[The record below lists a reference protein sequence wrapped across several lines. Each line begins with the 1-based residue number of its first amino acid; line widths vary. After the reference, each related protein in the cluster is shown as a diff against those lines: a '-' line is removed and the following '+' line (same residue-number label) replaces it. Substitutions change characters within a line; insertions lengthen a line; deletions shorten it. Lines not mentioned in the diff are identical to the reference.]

1 MKLRI
6 LVLFGAMISLFLLMN
21 SYNRAEAQQY
31 NSSGRGSVSY
41 TEREREFRELEQQR
55 HKSVNRRVEAN
66 RAAQAQLREDFSRLY
81 ELQQSQLLPT
91 SPALALDN
99 EMLLKSTEEIK
110 TRAMRIR
117 QNLLLMLAERDEKKK
132 KEYAVTE
139 SDLRPSAS
147 ELRALIHRFVNSPV
161 FQVNRPNDKELR
173 IAARED
179 LEAIIKL
186 SDGIN
191 KAAKKLTKLLVVNS
205 KS

>member
-1 MKLRI
+1 
-6 LVLFGAMISLFLLMN
+6 VLFGAMISLFLLMN

-110 TRAMRIR
+110 TRATRIR

-139 SDLRPSAS
+139 SDLRSSAS
-147 ELRALIHRFVNSPV
+147 DLRALIVRFVNSPV
-161 FQVNRPNDKELR
+161 FSPVFQVNSPNDKELR